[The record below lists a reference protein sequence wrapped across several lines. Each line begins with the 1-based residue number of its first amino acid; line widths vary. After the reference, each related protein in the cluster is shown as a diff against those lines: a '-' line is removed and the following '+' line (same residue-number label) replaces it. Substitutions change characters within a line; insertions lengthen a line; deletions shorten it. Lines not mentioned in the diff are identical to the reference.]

1 MKTDARVKYTR
12 MRIRDAF
19 FQCIE
24 HKPVSKVTVKELCE
38 RAEINRATFY
48 THYNDPFDL
57 MEKLENEMLDS
68 LRQFIHSRRETGG
81 DILGAL
87 LRGMEDSRHA
97 LLASSNGDPGF
108 TSKLSALC
116 YEEYIHS
123 VSAQLPDC
131 TQEQRDAAYRFIAG
145 GCGSLITDWLNSG
158 RTVSAGELARW
169 IGQLCEAFLA
179 AYGHSCQGPRPE
191 R

>member
-1 MKTDARVKYTR
+1 MKTDARVRYTR

-24 HKPVSKVTVKELCE
+24 QKPVNKVTVKELCE

-48 THYNDPFDL
+48 THYSDPFDL
-57 MEKLENEMLDS
+57 MEKLENEMLDG

-81 DILGAL
+81 DILDSL
-87 LRGMEDSRHA
+87 LCGMEGGRHT
-97 LLASSNGDPGF
+97 LLASPNGDPGF
-108 TSKLSALC
+108 ASKLSALC
-116 YEEYIHS
+116 YEEYIRS
-123 VSAQLPDC
+123 VSAQLPGC

-145 GCGSLITDWLNSG
+145 GCGSLITDWLGGG
-158 RTVSAGELARW
+158 RTVDAGELAQQ
-169 IGQLCEAFLA
+169 IGKLCEAFLA
-179 AYGHSCQGPRPE
+179 AYRDICQEPRPA